1 MSIAALCRFFRD
13 RKGNI
18 AITFA
23 FALIPALYLTG
34 MSIDYISAT
43 QKKAKLDALAD
54 AAVLAALTPSM
65 LHQTDATAQAAAQ
78 NVFQAQLPS
87 IPGLNFD
94 PKAGLTVT
102 MSSNITTR
110 NITVTYNAS
119 SQNYFPG
126 VLKLN
131 AINLTGT
138 SKGSASFP
146 PNIDFY
152 LLLDNSPSMA
162 IPATSAGITAMK
174 NATIGQDGKGVGCA
188 FACHQSNPSDLN
200 PQNPGGVDNY
210 QLAKNLGVSTR
221 IQLVS
226 SAVSQLTTTATNTA
240 AQNKSTYRMALYTF
254 NNAGADVVT
263 PLTSSLTIVGS
274 QAQNIDVMEV
284 YKNNWITSTVN
295 NSDADTDFGKAMSD
309 INTAMPPPGTG
320 LTGSS
325 PQEIL
330 FLVSDGV
337 DDANSPTPSCTQ
349 NLSGNRCQQ
358 MFNTTWCTTVKNR
371 GIRIA
376 VLYTVYL
383 PMTSNSW
390 YNNWV
395 APWQKWIDTPPQDKV
410 SDNMQNCATP
420 GLFKSVTTDG
430 DIAAA
435 LNQLFQN
442 AVQMAHL
449 TQ

>member
-65 LHQTDATAQAAAQ
+65 LHQSDTNAQAAAQ

-87 IPGLNFD
+87 IPGLNID
-94 PKAGLTVT
+94 PQSGLTVT
-102 MSSNITTR
+102 IQSTITTR

-131 AINLTGT
+131 AINLAGT

-146 PNIDFY
+146 PNINFY

-162 IPATSAGITAMK
+162 IPATQAGINTMVTK
-174 NATIGQDGKGVGCA
+174 TGCA
-188 FACHQSNPSDLN
+188 FACHDTTNPNDGYSI
-200 PQNPGGVDNY
+200 
-210 QLAKNLGVSTR
+210 AKANGISTR
-221 IQLVS
+221 IQLVGN
-226 SAVSQLTTTATNTA
+226 AVTSLASTASTTA
-240 AQNKSTYRMALYTF
+240 AQNQSTYQMALYIF
-254 NNAGADVVT
+254 SNHSNNATALHMQVKA
-263 PLTSSLTIVGS
+263 LTANLSSIASLPSGT
-274 QAQNIDVMEV
+274 IDVMPV
-284 YKNNWITSTVN
+284 AGNNNDTNGNYNDDT
-295 NSDADTDFGKAMSD
+295 ATDFDSAMS
-309 INTAMPPPGTG
+309 AMNGLMPNPGTG
-320 LTGSS
+320 LAGAT

-330 FLVSDGV
+330 FIVTDGV
-337 DDANSPTPSCTQ
+337 NDAVSSNLLNSCSQPLQTG
-349 NLSGNRCQQ
+349 SGGLKRCQEP
-358 MFNTTWCTTVKNR
+358 MDVTWCTTIKNR

-376 VLYTVYL
+376 LLYTVYL
-383 PMTSNSW
+383 PMTTDSW
-390 YNNWV
+390 YNSWV
-395 APWQKWIDTPPQDKV
+395 APFQKWNNPTGNDGIA
-410 SDNMQNCATP
+410 NNIQNCATP
-420 GLFKSVTTDG
+420 GLYASVSTDG
-430 DIAAA
+430 DITAA
-435 LNQLFQN
+435 LNKLFQD